1 MSDDIIKR
9 ALGMDEDSSMPATNS
24 QDVIVYDED
33 VDSASFGAL
42 EDDFDYV
49 VDNLKEL
56 ISQGKEAIEHLMQ
69 VAKQSQHPRAYEVIA
84 TLLKA
89 TADMN
94 NDIMAAHKRKH
105 DIKPIQASHSKGVAG
120 NVTNNLFV
128 GSTAELQNFLEQQSN
143 KKYE

>member
-9 ALGMDEDSSMPATNS
+9 ALGMDDTVEEATAVVPYESSDIEPAES
-24 QDVIVYDED
+24 
-33 VDSASFGAL
+33 SGPL

-56 ISQGKEAIEHLMQ
+56 IAKGESAIDELLLI
-69 VAKQSQHPRAYEVIA
+69 AKQSQHPRAFEVVA

-94 NDIMAAHKRKH
+94 NDVLAAHKKKH
-105 DIKPIQASHSKGVAG
+105 DIKPTQAMHSKGAA

-128 GSTAELQNFLEQQSN
+128 GSTAELQNFLEQQ
-143 KKYE
+143 KKNNDE